1 MIRRPPRSTRPDTL
15 VPYTTLFRS
24 GPCRIVLVDLHILL
38 AAELGGVASRIDD
51 RGPFSDQRRSDGFS
65 VDGVVDRLPHPLVFE
80 VVDATRS
87 GSIEIDVADPHGL
100 ARQHL
105 DAGPGRSEEGSV
117 GKAGV
122 RMCR

>member
-1 MIRRPPRSTRPDTL
+1 MLEVADDCLRY
-15 VPYTTLFRS
+15 VPLSIAVDVDFEPLRIS
-24 GPCRIVLVDLHILL
+24 GLSKQRLGLGRIVLVDLHILL

-87 GSIEIDVADPHGL
+87 GSIAMELTYPHGPAL
-100 ARQHL
+100 QPLNAVTEPQ
-105 DAGPGRSEEGSV
+105 A
-117 GKAGV
+117 
-122 RMCR
+122 